1 MIKIGVVETE
11 KRQMK
16 KFWSEF
22 KAFISKGNILDL
34 AVGVVIGTA
43 FNAIVTSL
51 VNDLIMPLI
60 TWGLG
65 AESLA
70 DLAIV
75 LQRDAEGAV
84 TLSWNYGNFIQT
96 LINFLI
102 IALSVFIALKVMM
115 KSAEM
120 FRSTANRI
128 KPSSKEEKDYLQSKG
143 IDLKDKKACKQALK
157 ERKVELE
164 KIEKER
170 QEKEAQEKYNN
181 STEGLL
187 KEIRDLLKDRQEVAN
202 KKNDKEDKA

>member
-96 LINFLI
+96 LITL
-102 IALSVFIALKVMM
+102 APRVTKL
-115 KSAEM
+115 
-120 FRSTANRI
+120 
-128 KPSSKEEKDYLQSKG
+128 EERVSGCD
-143 IDLKDKKACKQALK
+143 
-157 ERKVELE
+157 
-164 KIEKER
+164 
-170 QEKEAQEKYNN
+170 EKYTRVENRV
-181 STEGLL
+181 SGIEIKLDALL
-187 KEIRDLLKDRQEVAN
+187 HKSEETGKDIKDIYHLIMDRH
-202 KKNDKEDKA
+202 K